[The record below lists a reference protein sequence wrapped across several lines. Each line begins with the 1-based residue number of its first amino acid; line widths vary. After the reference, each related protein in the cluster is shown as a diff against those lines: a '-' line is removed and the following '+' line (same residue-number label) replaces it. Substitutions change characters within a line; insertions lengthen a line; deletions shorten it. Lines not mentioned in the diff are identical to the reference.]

1 LFRSTQNQQS
11 SLRIALELR
20 EANRIASND
29 GQNFVSRAIAR
40 LQQDHLGRRASCQA
54 EAGEVLV
61 LGQKGESMRLGI
73 FPDECIGRTAKSNRI
88 DVD

>member
-1 LFRSTQNQQS
+1 MFRSTQNQQS

-61 LGQKGESMRLGI
+61 LGQKGEFMRLCI
-73 FPDECIGRTAKSNRI
+73 FPYEPIGRVAKSN
-88 DVD
+88 